1 MNPDQCGI
9 SARASDGVGHHLT
22 VILLI
27 DPAAARQ
34 INMTKHGFQHMAN
47 RCIID
52 DIAAGKLFA
61 NWCITMRA
69 VIFRRIIDQWVNRNI
84 AGGAAIFQQD

>member
-27 DPAAARQ
+27 DPAAAGKV
-34 INMTKHGFQHMAN
+34 NMTKHCFQHIGN
-47 RCIID
+47 GGIIG

-61 NWCITMRA
+61 SWCITMRA
-69 VIFRRIIDQWVNRNI
+69 VIFRRIIDQWTNRNVT
-84 AGGAAIFQQD
+84 GGTAIFQQD